1 MKTANQDVVLLLICN
16 EIRAKPRIGKV
27 KQFKP
32 VDECNSLSLYIYI
45 HIRFRTLNAR
55 INDIDILEIQHIV
68 LNNTHF

>member
-45 HIRFRTLNAR
+45 RFRTLNAR